1 MDALPG
7 WRPDPSHLHE
17 FRFFAM
23 GGKPTRLVS
32 DNSFQSV
39 SVSNEIP
46 DVAAEIPEIVA
57 EIPDVVVEIPEVA
70 AEIDDVAAGVPDIAA
85 QIPDAAVEI
94 PDVNPAI
101 LDEGAVPVTPQPSRT
116 PQPAAPP
123 EAAATPTTRF
133 CAQCGTAHKDSAA
146 FCPKCGQPISVNR

>member
-39 SVSNEIP
+39 TVSNEIP
-46 DVAAEIPEIVA
+46 DVAAR
-57 EIPDVVVEIPEVA
+57 IPEVA
-70 AEIDDVAAGVPDIAA
+70 AEIPSVVAEIPEVVAEIPSVTAGIPDDAAGVPDVAEDVQANTSAA
-85 QIPDAAVEI
+85 RSLPEKSHSAT
-94 PDVNPAI
+94 
-101 LDEGAVPVTPQPSRT
+101 LDEGAARDPPTEPD
-116 PQPAAPP
+116 AP
-123 EAAATPTTRF
+123 T
-133 CAQCGTAHKDSAA
+133 G
-146 FCPKCGQPISVNR
+146 